1 MKHPLL
7 GAWLFLALTA
17 LASSASATLADCHNL
32 YVLRINTVASNASQ
46 SVVFAES
53 PSAASGSY
61 FTYLDTSLPD
71 RAYQE
76 LSAMLLTAKS
86 QMRTVSVTTDASGGC
101 SIASGSYHVTQ
112 LELER

>member
-1 MKHPLL
+1 MRKYLL
-7 GAWLFLALTA
+7 GAGLFLAPITCP
-17 LASSASATLADCHNL
+17 SCASATLADCHNL

-76 LSAMLLTAKS
+76 LSATLLTAKS
-86 QMRTVSVTTDASGGC
+86 QVRTVSVTTDASGGC
-101 SIASGSYHVTQ
+101 SIASGSYHLTQ